1 MESAVPYDHTI
12 IADAIFTV
20 CRDSKDHLSSL
31 PHTDNPNT
39 EEDYPNQNQWGST

>member
-1 MESAVPYDHTI
+1 MKRVPYNHTI

-39 EEDYPNQNQWGST
+39 EKDYPNQNQWGST